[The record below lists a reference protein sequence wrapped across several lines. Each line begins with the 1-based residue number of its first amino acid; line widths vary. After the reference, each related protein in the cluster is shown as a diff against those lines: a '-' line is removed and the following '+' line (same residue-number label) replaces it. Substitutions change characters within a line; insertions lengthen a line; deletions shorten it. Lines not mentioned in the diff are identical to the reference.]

1 MLLDLMELL
10 PQSMQGLDK
19 MNKGELIATI
29 VESRN
34 VSRQMAEKA
43 LAVFLACL
51 VNAMKK
57 GDRVTIFGFGSFRV
71 VERAA
76 KKGWNIH
83 TGQSLEIPAHKVVKF
98 KPGKRL
104 VDRVQ

>member
-1 MLLDLMELL
+1 
-10 PQSMQGLDK
+10 

-34 VSRQMAEKA
+34 VSRQIAERA
-43 LAVFLACL
+43 LAVFLAC
-51 VNAMKK
+51 VVDAMKR

-71 VERAA
+71 VERAV
-76 KKGWNIH
+76 KRGWNIQ
-83 TGQSLEIPAHKVVKF
+83 TGESLEIPAHKVVKF

-104 VDRVQ
+104 IGRVQQVKGF